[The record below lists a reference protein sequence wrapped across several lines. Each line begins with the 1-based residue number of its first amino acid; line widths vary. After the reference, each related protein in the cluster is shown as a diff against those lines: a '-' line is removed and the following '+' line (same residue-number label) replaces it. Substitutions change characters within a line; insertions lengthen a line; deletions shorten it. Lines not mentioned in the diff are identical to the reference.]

1 MANSIANL
9 AHMQR
14 SEFPI
19 ARNDA
24 TRSIGKGGRSDGA
37 ESSSG
42 LDFADA
48 ITGAIQRA
56 ATDETQA
63 TGMSLQFAEGDPNVG
78 IHEVVIASERANV
91 SLRYAVTLK
100 NKIVEAYRDIMST
113 QV

>member
-1 MANSIANL
+1 MTIPISNL
-9 AHMQR
+9 ASAQR

-19 ARNDA
+19 ARNEA
-24 TRSIGKGGRSDGA
+24 AHRAEKSGRSDGA

-56 ATDETQA
+56 AIDEKQA
-63 TGMSLQFAEGDPNVG
+63 TEMSTQFAEGDPNVG

-100 NKIVEAYRDIMST
+100 NKVVEAYRDIMST

>member
-1 MANSIANL
+1 MANSIADL
-9 AHMQR
+9 ARLQG

-19 ARNDA
+19 ARTDA
-24 TRSIGKGGRSDGA
+24 TRRFNKSGRTDGA

-56 ATDETQA
+56 ADDERSA
-63 TGMSLQFAEGDPNVG
+63 EDMSVKFADGDPNVG

-100 NKIVEAYRDIMST
+100 NKVVEAYRDIMST

>member
-1 MANSIANL
+1 MANSIADL
-9 AHMQR
+9 ARMQR
-14 SEFPI
+14 SEFPVGG
-19 ARNDA
+19 ADA
-24 TRSIGKGGRSDGA
+24 ASRLKKSGRTDGA

-48 ITGAIQRA
+48 ITGAVQRA
-56 ATDETQA
+56 ADDERTATD
-63 TGMSLQFAEGDPNVG
+63 MSVQFAEGDPNVG

-100 NKIVEAYRDIMST
+100 NKVVEAYRDIMST

>member
-1 MANSIANL
+1 
-9 AHMQR
+9 MQR

-24 TRSIGKGGRSDGA
+24 TSRIGKSNRSDGA

-48 ITGAIQRA
+48 ITGAVQRA
-56 ATDETQA
+56 ANDEKQA
-63 TGMSLQFAEGDPNVG
+63 TNMSVQFAEGDPNVG

-100 NKIVEAYRDIMST
+100 NKVVEAYRDIMST